1 MILLILTIEL
11 VLISLY
17 YHYNKKLKKLIGTGR
32 MTDISIAVGYKK
44 FIEAAMILIPLVF
57 VLIKTDFL

>member
-17 YHYNKKLKKLIGTGR
+17 YHYHKKLKKLIGTGR

-44 FIEAAMILIPLVF
+44 FIEAALILIPLIF

>member
-11 VLISLY
+11 VLFFLY

-32 MTDISIAVGYKK
+32 MNDISAAIGYKK
-44 FIEAAMILIPLVF
+44 FIGVAIILIPLLF
-57 VLIKTDFL
+57 ILIETDFL

>member
-17 YHYNKKLKKLIGTGR
+17 YHYNKKLKKLMGTGR
-32 MTDISIAVGYKK
+32 MTDISVAVGYKK
-44 FIEAAMILIPLVF
+44 FIEAALILIPLIF

>member
-17 YHYNKKLKKLIGTGR
+17 YHYNKKVKKLIGTGR

-44 FIEAAMILIPLVF
+44 FIEAAIILIPLLF

>member
-17 YHYNKKLKKLIGTGR
+17 YHYNKKLKKLMGTGR

>member
-1 MILLILTIEL
+1 MMLLILTIEL

-17 YHYNKKLKKLIGTGR
+17 YHYNKKVKKLIGTGR
-32 MTDISIAVGYKK
+32 MTDISVAVGYKK
-44 FIEAAMILIPLVF
+44 FIEAAIILVPLVF

>member
-44 FIEAAMILIPLVF
+44 FIEVAMILVPLIF
-57 VLIKTDFL
+57 VLIETDFL

>member
-11 VLISLY
+11 VLIYLY
-17 YHYNKKLKKLIGTGR
+17 YHYNKKLKKLMGTGR
-32 MTDISIAVGYKK
+32 VTDISVAVGYKK
-44 FIEAAMILIPLVF
+44 FIEAAIILIPLLF

>member
-1 MILLILTIEL
+1 MMLLILTIEL

-17 YHYNKKLKKLIGTGR
+17 YHYNKKLKKLMGTGR

>member
-11 VLISLY
+11 VLFFLY
-17 YHYNKKLKKLIGTGR
+17 YHYNKKLKKLMGTGR
-32 MTDISIAVGYKK
+32 MTDISVAVGYKK
-44 FIEAAMILIPLVF
+44 FIEAAIILIPLIF

>member
-11 VLISLY
+11 VLITLY
-17 YHYNKKLKKLIGTGR
+17 SHFNKKLKKLNGTGR
-32 MTDISIAVGYKK
+32 MSDISVAVGYKK
-44 FIEAAMILIPLVF
+44 VIEAALILVPLLF

>member
-17 YHYNKKLKKLIGTGR
+17 YHYNKKLKKLMGTGR
-32 MTDISIAVGYKK
+32 MTDISVAVGYKK
-44 FIEAAMILIPLVF
+44 FIEAAIILIPLIF

>member
-17 YHYNKKLKKLIGTGR
+17 YHFNKKLKKLIGTGR
-32 MTDISIAVGYKK
+32 MSDISVAVGYKK
-44 FIEAAMILIPLVF
+44 FIEAALILVPLLF
-57 VLIKTDFL
+57 VLIKTNFI

>member
-1 MILLILTIEL
+1 M
-11 VLISLY
+11 
-17 YHYNKKLKKLIGTGR
+17 GTGR